1 MLARLPAPLRGVL
14 TASILGLNTLI
25 VASCLVPPALMKL
38 LVPAKVVR
46 RVCDRLMNALASGWV
61 GVNNAWIGAVSPQ
74 PWDVQGVDQLHER
87 GWYLVSSNHQS
98 WVDILVLQRIFHG
111 HIPFLKFFLKQELI
125 WVPVIGLA
133 WWALDFPFMK
143 RGKGS
148 GARQNDLKTTREAC
162 EKFKL
167 IPTTVINFVEG
178 TRFTPAKK
186 AAQQSPYRHL
196 LKPKIGGLGI
206 ALAAMGE
213 QFEALLD
220 VTIVYPQGTPIF
232 WHLLCGQIDA
242 VTVRVQQREIPAEV
256 LGGDPIGDKAYR
268 QRIGAWVDE
277 QWSDKDRLIDESAAR
292 RARTRHDISPPG
304 RLRPVVGGFGCDGRP
319 SAGTYR
325 VRLSARVARPG
336 ACGTVRV
343 RCARGIQRGK
353 AGPGQDRD
361 ASLSTVGCADSPAV
375 LAPMAWRTTRCAH

>member
-1 MLARLPAPLRGVL
+1 MLALLPAPVRGGL
-14 TASILGLNTLI
+14 TGLTLGLNTLI
-25 VASCLVPPALMKL
+25 VTLCMVPPALVKL
-38 LVPAKVVR
+38 IVPVTAVR
-46 RVCDRLMNALASGWV
+46 RACDRALNALASGWV
-61 GVNNAWIGAVSPQ
+61 GLNNAWIQAVRPV
-74 PWDVQGVDQLHER
+74 PWDVRGVEKLHPR

-178 TRFTPAKK
+178 TRFTPAKQ
-186 AAQQSPYRHL
+186 AAQKSPYRHL

-220 VTIVYPQGTPIF
+220 VTIVYPHGTPTF
-232 WHLLCGQIDA
+232 WDLLSGRLAA
-242 VTVRVQQREIPAEV
+242 VTVRVQQRPIPPEV
-256 LGGDPIGDKAYR
+256 LGNDPMGDKAYR
-268 QRIGAWVDE
+268 QRISAWVDT
-277 QWSDKDRLIDESAAR
+277 QWSEKDRLYDELLSVTPDAWQR
-292 RARTRHDISPPG
+292 PARTR
-304 RLRPVVGGFGCDGRP
+304 
-319 SAGTYR
+319 A
-325 VRLSARVARPG
+325 
-336 ACGTVRV
+336 
-343 RCARGIQRGK
+343 
-353 AGPGQDRD
+353 
-361 ASLSTVGCADSPAV
+361 
-375 LAPMAWRTTRCAH
+375 

>member
-1 MLARLPAPLRGVL
+1 MLSRLPAPLRGIL
-14 TASILGLNTLI
+14 TATLLGLNTVIISL
-25 VASCLVPPALMKL
+25 CLVPPALLKL
-38 LVPAKVVR
+38 LVRAQAVR
-46 RVCDRLMNALASGWV
+46 RVCDRLMNGLASLWV
-61 GVNNAWIGAVSPQ
+61 GNNNAWIAAVSPAA
-74 PWDVQGVDQLHER
+74 WDVQGVDGLHER

-111 HIPFLKFFLKQELI
+111 RIPFLKFFLKQELI

-178 TRFTPAKK
+178 TRCTPAKRS
-186 AAQQSPYRHL
+186 AQQSPYRHL

-220 VTIVYPQGTPIF
+220 VTIVYPHGTPTF
-232 WHLLCGQIDA
+232 WHLLCGEIDA
-242 VTVRVQQREIPAEV
+242 VTVRVQRREIPAAV
-256 LGGDPIGDKAYR
+256 LGGDPLGDKAYR
-268 QRIGAWVDE
+268 QRIGDWVDG
-277 QWSDKDRLIDESAAR
+277 QWRDKDVLID
-292 RARTRHDISPPG
+292 TLLQPG
-304 RLRPVVGGFGCDGRP
+304 
-319 SAGTYR
+319 
-325 VRLSARVARPG
+325 G
-336 ACGTVRV
+336 AE
-343 RCARGIQRGK
+343 
-353 AGPGQDRD
+353 
-361 ASLSTVGCADSPAV
+361 
-375 LAPMAWRTTRCAH
+375 

>member
-1 MLARLPAPLRGVL
+1 MLSRLPAPLRGAL
-14 TASILGLNTLI
+14 TATILGLNTLI
-25 VASCLVPPALMKL
+25 IALSLVPPALAQAAGAGAGGAAR
-38 LVPAKVVR
+38 VRPADERPGLALGGQQQRLDR
-46 RVCDRLMNALASGWV
+46 R
-61 GVNNAWIGAVSPQ
+61 GAARRA
-74 PWDVQGVDQLHER
+74 WDVQGVDGLHER

-111 HIPFLKFFLKQELI
+111 RIPFLKFFLKQELI

-178 TRFTPAKK
+178 TRFTPAKQ

-220 VTIVYPQGTPIF
+220 VTIVYPHGTPTF

-256 LGGDPIGDKAYR
+256 LGGDPLRDKAYR
-268 QRIGAWVDE
+268 QRIGDWVDAAVAR
-277 QWSDKDRLIDESAAR
+277 QGRADRHTAAARQAPHERQPGARADAGRGSRQQPEPRHRAAAGRWPRCRSWCSSRRSAA
-292 RARTRHDISPPG
+292 ALP
-304 RLRPVVGGFGCDGRP
+304 
-319 SAGTYR
+319 AW
-325 VRLSARVARPG
+325 SARACSAR
-336 ACGTVRV
+336 R
-343 RCARGIQRGK
+343 
-353 AGPGQDRD
+353 
-361 ASLSTVGCADSPAV
+361 
-375 LAPMAWRTTRCAH
+375 

>member
-1 MLARLPAPLRGVL
+1 MLSRLPVPLRGVI
-14 TASILGLNTLI
+14 TATILGLNTLVI
-25 VASCLVPPALMKL
+25 ALSLVPPALLKL
-38 LVPAKVVR
+38 LLPANAVR
-46 RVCDRLMNALASGWV
+46 RVCDRLMNGLASLWV
-61 GVNNAWIGAVSPQ
+61 GNNNAWIAAVNPAA
-74 PWDVQGVDQLHER
+74 WDVQGVDGLHER

-111 HIPFLKFFLKQELI
+111 RIPFLKFFLKQELI

-178 TRFTPAKK
+178 TRFTPAKH

-220 VTIVYPQGTPIF
+220 VTIVYPHGAPTF

-242 VTVRVQQREIPAEV
+242 VTVRVQRRAIPAEV
-256 LGGDPIGDKAYR
+256 LGGDPLGDKDYR
-268 QRIGAWVDE
+268 QRIGTWVDG
-277 QWSDKDRLIDESAAR
+277 QWRDKDALIDQLR
-292 RARTRHDISPPG
+292 QG
-304 RLRPVVGGFGCDGRP
+304 R
-319 SAGTYR
+319 
-325 VRLSARVARPG
+325 
-336 ACGTVRV
+336 
-343 RCARGIQRGK
+343 
-353 AGPGQDRD
+353 
-361 ASLSTVGCADSPAV
+361 
-375 LAPMAWRTTRCAH
+375 